1 MERLCEK
8 TQGNEKGTYLV
19 FVNDNNLS
27 EDENHIVTN
36 PILHCFYDWFIKVYT
51 KSEAEQAL
59 KELEQ
64 FKDYDEKNFFADYY
78 VSDEC
83 KNPDSYGIVCVKCG
97 ECGRTFTQDGILKE
111 N

>member
-1 MERLCEK
+1 MAFPEKLKALRLENGL
-8 TQGNEKGTYLV
+8 TQ
-19 FVNDNNLS
+19 
-27 EDENHIVTN
+27 DELGEIIDFEPYRV
-36 PILHCFYDWFIKVYT
+36 
-51 KSEAEQAL
+51 E

-64 FKDYDEKNFFADYY
+64 FKDYDEKNFFADCY

-83 KNPDSYGIVCVKCG
+83 KNPDSYGVICVKCG